1 MFIGREKEI
10 ESLMY
15 LIESD
20 GFKSGTIYGRRRL
33 GKTELIK
40 HCIKKSNC
48 SSLIYQCKESNEID
62 NCKLLIK
69 AIEESLNIKNI
80 YFDSFFEILEFLFEL
95 SLTKKIILVIDE
107 YPYIREQIGG
117 CDSKLQNLIDKYQNE
132 SNMKL
137 FLIGSSI
144 SVMEEV
150 LNHYSPLY
158 GRFNLSIL
166 LKQMDYY
173 DSAKFYPTFSN
184 EDKVKLYSVF
194 GGVPFYNAQIDAKQ
208 TVKENIIRLISGT
221 FSSLRDYLQTYL
233 KMELRK
239 INNANIVFEVIANGA
254 FHYSDILSK
263 SHIDSSPSLN
273 TILQKLIKMDL
284 IEYVFPI
291 NDNKNKQKSGYRI
304 SDLTLRFYYKYIYKN
319 ESIHNI
325 LEDDVFYDKFIKND
339 FEEEYVPLIFEEICK
354 QFLIRKNKKMEIE
367 PLLIDIGTYW
377 YDNPI
382 DKVNGQFD
390 VVGKCQQGYIFFECK
405 YKKSK
410 VNDSVISQEIEQV
423 YKTNLNPVQFGFF
436 SKSGFDLSKKYDYY
450 FYTLEDLY
458 K

>member
-80 YFDSFFEILEFLFEL
+80 YFESFFEILEFLFEL

-173 DSAKFYPTFSN
+173 DSSKFYPTFSN